1 MFDVAFV
8 YTRGLP
14 DFVGFFAND
23 DDDDVDMR
31 NLSQYGRGF
40 AAVWTSHTSV
50 AESLPLVDDG
60 VADERYLHAFIGDV
74 RIGGKQPIRGMILW
88 IPPV

>member
-1 MFDVAFV
+1 MIDVAFA
-8 YTRGLP
+8 YTRGLL
-14 DFVGFFAND
+14 DFVGFFANDDD

-40 AAVWTSHTSV
+40 VAVRINHTSV

-60 VADERYLHAFIGDV
+60 VADER
-74 RIGGKQPIRGMILW
+74 
-88 IPPV
+88 